1 MAARTCNAE
10 RRGLIAV
17 VVIVVTII
25 VIVIVIC
32 SPQACVSAKRSSA
45 RA

>member
-25 VIVIVIC
+25 V
-32 SPQACVSAKRSSA
+32 
-45 RA
+45 